1 MNQIGEKVDVEVSY
15 NELKTSYSI
24 KIDAKTVTAMKW
36 IEEPDILQ
44 FKEGKPFIFSGKLEL
59 TYNNGSVEIINAN
72 SDDFIIKGYDN
83 SKVGQ
88 QVIDIVYK
96 GTNVSV
102 NQTFEILPKTS
113 IGLVI
118 QTLPTKTVY
127 EMGEEFK
134 IDGLVAAIVYDN
146 DTVEIIPLEKL
157 IISKPDMNKVG
168 KQKINLSDG
177 KYKTSFE
184 IEIIKR
190 ETAQNDTHVAVNTSD
205 DTSIAIHSGT
215 LALTLLTAVISL
227 VKKKKVTVS

>member
-1 MNQIGEKVDVEVSY
+1 MKKVDVEVSY

-88 QVIDIVYK
+88 QVIDIVCK

-102 NQTFEILPKTS
+102 DQTVEILPKTS

-168 KQKINLSDG
+168 KQKSIFQMEN
-177 KYKTSFE
+177 
-184 IEIIKR
+184 IKHHLKSKSSK
-190 ETAQNDTHVAVNTSD
+190 EKQLKM
-205 DTSIAIHSGT
+205 IPM
-215 LALTLLTAVISL
+215 
-227 VKKKKVTVS
+227 